1 MFVLGQTMLKTGI
14 QPANIPIGTIT
25 DKRLTKMKLAKRDIM
40 QIEGQL
46 MRQLFLN
53 VVIVLQFVMP
63 VVMESSLVLYLLPLI
78 STLNQREL

>member
-14 QPANIPIGTIT
+14 QPTNIPIGTIT

-53 VVIVLQFVMP
+53 VVIVLRFVMP

>member
-25 DKRLTKMKLAKRDIM
+25 DKRLTKMKFAKRDIM

-53 VVIVLQFVMP
+53 VVIVLRFVMP

>member
-53 VVIVLQFVMP
+53 VVIVLWFVMP
-63 VVMESSLVLYLLPLI
+63 VVMRSSLVLYLLPLI

>member
-14 QPANIPIGTIT
+14 QPANILIGTIT

-53 VVIVLQFVMP
+53 VVIVLWFVMP
-63 VVMESSLVLYLLPLI
+63 VVMQSSLVLYLLPLI

>member
-1 MFVLGQTMLKTGI
+1 MLKTGI
-14 QPANIPIGTIT
+14 QPANILIGTIT

-53 VVIVLQFVMP
+53 VVIVLWFVMP
-63 VVMESSLVLYLLPLI
+63 VVMQSSLVLYLLPLI

>member
-1 MFVLGQTMLKTGI
+1 MLKTGI

-53 VVIVLQFVMP
+53 VVIVLRFVMP

>member
-53 VVIVLQFVMP
+53 VVIVLRFVMP
-63 VVMESSLVLYLLPLI
+63 VVTESSLVLYLLPLI

>member
-1 MFVLGQTMLKTGI
+1 MLKTGI

-53 VVIVLQFVMP
+53 VVIVLRFVMP
-63 VVMESSLVLYLLPLI
+63 VVTESSLVLYLLPLI